1 MNKRKNFSLKDDKF
15 AKTKYNEVIQKPN
28 PLTDYRNNFIGNN
41 PSRYLQ
47 KNMTIFPLKQKRL
60 INYLDNSQENLKINQ
75 KNPTQRNTK
84 KSKEILQSNEYSL
97 ENNLDSSM
105 DTIKNILFGTD
116 KQITQMD
123 SSKKN
128 IQNKLSQNRVAKEN
142 NELKAIK
149 RQNSIELSRNEKK
162 NFHPEFIPNY
172 YDLGSKYIVR
182 NYITND
188 ITNINYHKIPP
199 KKISMNRLYNN
210 KPILVSKKIFL
221 TF

>member
-1 MNKRKNFSLKDDKF
+1 MNKRKNFSLKDYKF
-15 AKTKYNEVIQKPN
+15 AKTKYNEAVQKPN
-28 PLTDYRNNFIGNN
+28 PLTDYSNNFIGNN

-60 INYLDNSQENLKINQ
+60 INYFDNSQENLKINQ
-75 KNPTQRNTK
+75 KNPTERNTK
-84 KSKEILQSNEYSL
+84 KQQEILQSNEYSL

-116 KQITQMD
+116 KKITQMD
-123 SSKKN
+123 STKKN
-128 IQNKLSQNRVAKEN
+128 TQNELSQNRVAKEKN
-142 NELKAIK
+142 DQKAIK
-149 RQNSIELSRNEKK
+149 HQNSIDLSRNGKK
-162 NFHPEFIPNY
+162 SFHPEFIPNY
-172 YDLGSKYIVR
+172 YDLGSKYLVR

-210 KPILVSKKIFL
+210 KPILVSTNYF
-221 TF
+221 